1 MKFVK
6 GMLVGS
12 FVSASLVIA
21 YTETLGKDKKEVY
34 EKRKA
39 SNEKNGNILNKIN

>member
-21 YTETLGKDKKEVY
+21 YTETLGKDKKKLMKKGKQVM
-34 EKRKA
+34 KKM
-39 SNEKNGNILNKIN
+39 GIF

>member
-21 YTETLGKDKKEVY
+21 YTETLGKDKKKFMKKGKQVMI
-34 EKRKA
+34 KM
-39 SNEKNGNILNKIN
+39 GIF

>member
-21 YTETLGKDKKEVY
+21 YTETLGKDKKKFMKKCGMTAPHFSAV
-34 EKRKA
+34 K
-39 SNEKNGNILNKIN
+39 G

>member
-12 FVSASLVIA
+12 FVSASLVIG
-21 YTETLGKDKKEVY
+21 YTETLGKDKKKFMKKGKQVM
-34 EKRKA
+34 KKM
-39 SNEKNGNILNKIN
+39 GIF